1 MSGGTADQV
10 QFHFDPRCPWCF
22 QASRWIRRLT
32 ELGEIR
38 PTWSLYCLELANLK
52 EGQDPVAMG
61 STARSATALRTAAA
75 IQLATGSSEGV
86 GAFYKALGDRVWLT
100 SEPASDRDQA
110 VRESAVAAGF
120 DAELLDKAMAD
131 PATWEEVM
139 RQHYWL
145 ADGRHGI
152 GVPSIVLGG
161 GSGPEIFGPVLS
173 HLPSDEDALAIWEH
187 VRWLARYDNFYE
199 LKRYRTHQPDLPGWK
214 VPASKLTFGSRPWMP
229 PVPDAH
235 VPADGV
241 PLKLQPEA

>member
-1 MSGGTADQV
+1 MELV

-22 QASRWIRRLT
+22 QASRWIRRLA

-38 PTWSLYCLELANLK
+38 PTWSLYCLELSNLK
-52 EGQDPVAMG
+52 EGEDPVAMG
-61 STARSATALRTAAA
+61 TKARSATALRTAAA
-75 IQLATGSSEGV
+75 IQLATGSSDGI
-86 GAFYKALGDRVWLT
+86 GAFYKALGDRVWMT

-110 VRESAVAAGF
+110 VRDSAVEVGF

-145 ADGRHGI
+145 AEGRHGV
-152 GVPSIVLGG
+152 GVPSLVLDG
-161 GSGPEIFGPVLS
+161 GSGPEIFGPVIS
-173 HLPSDEDALAIWEH
+173 HFPNDEDALAIWEH

-199 LKRYRTHQPDLPGWK
+199 IKRHRTSQPDLLGWK

-235 VPADGV
+235 VPTDGV
-241 PLKLQPEA
+241 PLRLQPEA